1 MDLVANREYPGK
13 KIPQKGQDK
22 HKGLEI
28 GKTFL
33 NTQEG
38 QQKQNKTS

>member
-1 MDLVANREYPGK
+1 M
-13 KIPQKGQDK
+13 PQKEQDK

-33 NTQEG
+33 NTQER